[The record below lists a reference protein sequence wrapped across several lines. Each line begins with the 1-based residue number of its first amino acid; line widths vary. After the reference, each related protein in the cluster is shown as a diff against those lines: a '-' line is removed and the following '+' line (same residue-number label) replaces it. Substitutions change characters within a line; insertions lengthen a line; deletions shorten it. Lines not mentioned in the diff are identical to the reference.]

1 MRYSILHNGVP
12 VGEVDL
18 DLTGDPAVGV
28 VNPLPGYAAVSS
40 RVQGATRA
48 FISTMSNEMS
58 PNRPALTDGAALGRE
73 LELRDENHELVKTD
87 FIELAD
93 WQGRPLNVTVWVRA
107 RGAFAGVASR
117 PPLVQRSDGASS
129 ANDA

>member
-18 DLTGDPAVGV
+18 DLTDDPAVGV
-28 VNPLPGYAAVSS
+28 VNPLAGYAAVSS
-40 RVQGATRA
+40 RVQDATRA
-48 FISTMSNEMS
+48 FVATVSNEMS
-58 PNRPALTDGAALGRE
+58 PNPPALADGAALGRE
-73 LELRDENHELVKTD
+73 LELRDEKQELVRTD

-93 WQGRPLNVTVWVRA
+93 WQGTPLNVTVWVRA
-107 RGAFAGVASR
+107 LGALAGVGSR
-117 PPLVQRSDGASS
+117 PPLIRRSDAASS